1 MQTRY
6 INTASTAGGNGT
18 TNATSGANRAYAS
31 FSEWEA
37 ARQASL
43 TEVEEVIC
51 EGSTADSSS
60 HTIDGWTT
68 TAANYILIRTTQ
80 ANRHNGR
87 WDTTKYRLTSS
98 AVEGGWVF
106 EDYVRFE
113 GIQFQGTASG
123 QWNKEGLCFAGNG
136 DCRADACVAYAC
148 GDSSYGFRI
157 YGGTARFT
165 NCISYGN
172 TSNGW
177 RMQDPGSG
185 CNVTFYNCLAAANSG
200 NGFLFSSGTSTAR
213 NCYAGGNSSA
223 DWSAAPSTS
232 SNNASEDGTHGTT
245 IAYSTSS
252 GAYFTNVTGGSEN
265 FEIGASSSFV
275 DAGYDLSGT
284 FTTDIIGNSRGAT
297 FDIGPF
303 EYQASGGGGIAGS
316 SALILSPVGTVGGS
330 GQLLGTSALVLSPV
344 AVLRGYIPASGTSTL
359 TITPTAALRGIGALV
374 GAGPLTFTPQ
384 AVLGGFGRLLGT
396 NTLTFAQQGVLQGR
410 SSLTGASTLIFSQQG
425 VLGGGGRLSGASP
438 LTLTVTGVLG
448 SLGSG
453 SLTGASTLTFA
464 PQGILLGAGALVG
477 AGQLDLGAAAIL
489 RGGGRLGGATSL
501 DFIPSGLLSGILPG
515 SIVGSSSIIFDST
528 ASLLAG
534 GILRGAVPLTFFVSG
549 RTVVPSGYLID
560 GGTQIR
566 IEANFGVIRMYSNG
580 ADKFYTF

>member
-98 AVEGGWVF
+98 AIEGGWVF

-148 GDSSYGFRI
+148 GDSSYGFRV

-165 NCISYGN
+165 NCISYGI

-185 CNVTFYNCLAAANSG
+185 CNVTFYNCLSAANSG

>member
-98 AVEGGWVF
+98 AIEGGWVF

-123 QWNKEGLCFAGNG
+123 QWNKEGLVFCPDGAPGST
-136 DCRADACVAYAC
+136 DLRAEACIAYNC
-148 GDSSYGFRI
+148 GDGSHGMRQL
-157 YGGTARFT
+157 GGTVRWI

-172 TSNGW
+172 AAAGW
-177 RMQDPGSG
+177 RVQDAGSG
-185 CNVTFYNCLAAANSG
+185 ATAYFYNCIAAANTDQG
-200 NGFLFSSGTSTAR
+200 WLFSSGTITAR
-213 NCYAGGNSSA
+213 NCYAGGNTGA
-223 DWSAAPSTS
+223 DWSAAPGTA

-252 GAYFTNVTGGSEN
+252 GAYFTNITAGSQN
-265 FEIGASSSFV
+265 FDIGSSSSFI

-284 FTTDIIGNSRGAT
+284 FTTDILGNARGAT

-303 EYQASGGGGIAGS
+303 EYQSAAVASLPPKS
-316 SALILSPVGTVGGS
+316 
-330 GQLLGTSALVLSPV
+330 
-344 AVLRGYIPASGTSTL
+344 
-359 TITPTAALRGIGALV
+359 IT
-374 GAGPLTFTPQ
+374 
-384 AVLGGFGRLLGT
+384 
-396 NTLTFAQQGVLQGR
+396 
-410 SSLTGASTLIFSQQG
+410 SLTA
-425 VLGGGGRLSGASP
+425 VRR
-438 LTLTVTGVLG
+438 
-448 SLGSG
+448 
-453 SLTGASTLTFA
+453 
-464 PQGILLGAGALVG
+464 
-477 AGQLDLGAAAIL
+477 AA
-489 RGGGRLGGATSL
+489 
-501 DFIPSGLLSGILPG
+501 FH
-515 SIVGSSSIIFDST
+515 
-528 ASLLAG
+528 
-534 GILRGAVPLTFFVSG
+534 
-549 RTVVPSGYLID
+549 
-560 GGTQIR
+560 
-566 IEANFGVIRMYSNG
+566 
-580 ADKFYTF
+580 